1 MGFDPDQV
9 AGAKGLTM
17 QKDMLQ
23 SIDDSALEAVSGGHV
38 GEIIA
43 HVRDVRAHVRDNI
56 VEAVDCVGDAAGA
69 ALIRA
74 GSVLERIGSR
84 LAD

>member
-1 MGFDPDQV
+1 
-9 AGAKGLTM
+9 M

-23 SIDDSALEAVSGGHV
+23 SIDDSALEAVSGGGV

-43 HVRDVRAHVRDNI
+43 HVREVRAAVREHVAGH
-56 VEAVDCVGDAAGA
+56 VAEVVDHVGDAAGA

-74 GSVLERIGSR
+74 GEVLSKIGGK

>member
-1 MGFDPDQV
+1 
-9 AGAKGLTM
+9 M

-38 GEIIA
+38 GEILAHAA
-43 HVRDVRAHVRDNI
+43 HVASEVRSHVRGHI
-56 VEAVDCVGDAAGA
+56 REAADHVGDAAGK
-69 ALIRA
+69 ALVHA
-74 GSVLERIGSR
+74 GHVLEAIGSK

>member
-1 MGFDPDQV
+1 
-9 AGAKGLTM
+9 M

-23 SIDDSALEAVSGGHV
+23 SIDDSALEAVSGGGV

-43 HVRDVRAHVRDNI
+43 HVREVRAAVREHVAGHVSEI
-56 VEAVDCVGDAAGA
+56 VDHVGDAAGA
-69 ALIRA
+69 VLSHVGGALQKL
-74 GSVLERIGSR
+74 GGK

>member
-1 MGFDPDQV
+1 
-9 AGAKGLTM
+9 M

-23 SIDDSALEAVSGGHV
+23 SIDDSALEAVSGGGV

-43 HVRDVRAHVRDNI
+43 HVREVRAEVRAHVREH
-56 VEAVDCVGDAAGA
+56 VAGVVDHVADTAGA
-69 ALIRA
+69 VLSGVGVALQK
-74 GSVLERIGSR
+74 IGSH